1 MLAEALVKPLLFVA
15 KKGAESS
22 DSGLF
27 GMHCWVQ
34 QYLLQLQRYLRKLTM
49 LLRRKGRQT
58 LMNKTKEENTMKKE
72 ERVNLVE
79 AAGIIGGG
87 AVGVNLGSRLAQ
99 EILLN
104 HHAYNPRSSLILETI
119 GGILVGSIGAT
130 IGLGSSRI
138 INH

>member
-1 MLAEALVKPLLFVA
+1 
-15 KKGAESS
+15 
-22 DSGLF
+22 
-27 GMHCWVQ
+27 
-34 QYLLQLQRYLRKLTM
+34 
-49 LLRRKGRQT
+49 
-58 LMNKTKEENTMKKE
+58 MNKTKEENTMKKE